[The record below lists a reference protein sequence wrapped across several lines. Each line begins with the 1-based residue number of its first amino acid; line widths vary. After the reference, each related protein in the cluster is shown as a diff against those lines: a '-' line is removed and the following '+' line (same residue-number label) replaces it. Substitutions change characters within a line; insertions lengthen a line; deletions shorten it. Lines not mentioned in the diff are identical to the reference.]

1 MPKHSSSNNKK
12 RSLKFLYIQTLL
24 FKDNQKTASGEF
36 KLCFKKRQKYTD
48 KYILEIG
55 PVPIQQ
61 SKSYI
66 KQNLKMTNDYSHVK
80 ETVISY
86 TVYTIKHT

>member
-1 MPKHSSSNNKK
+1 M
-12 RSLKFLYIQTLL
+12 
-24 FKDNQKTASGEF
+24 
-36 KLCFKKRQKYTD
+36 D

-66 KQNLKMTNDYSHVK
+66 KQTLKMTNDYSHVK

-86 TVYTIKHT
+86 TV